1 MNQKELRDLIE
12 YIVEKDIAEFEYER
26 GDVKLRIKRGA
37 AAAPAPQFAP
47 IATQLAPIAVA
58 PVTTAAPVAGPAVQP
73 AAATGAAAT
82 IASGARAAETEE
94 GLHMVT
100 SPIVGTFYESPSPG
114 APPFVKAGDEVTAGQ
129 VLCIIEAMK
138 LMNEIES
145 DAGGEIVKR
154 LVNNGE
160 PVEYG
165 QRLFAIRPRA

>member
-12 YIVEKDIAEFEYER
+12 FIVEKDIAEFEYER
-26 GDVKLRIKRGA
+26 GDVKVRVKRGA
-37 AAAPAPQFAP
+37 AAAPQFA
-47 IATQLAPIAVA
+47 QLAAPLTVA
-58 PVTTAAPVAGPAVQP
+58 PVTTAAPVFGPAVQP
-73 AAATGAAAT
+73 AAAAGAATT

-114 APPFVKAGDEVTAGQ
+114 SPPFVKPGEEVNAGQ

-145 DAGGEIVKR
+145 DVAGEIVKR

-165 QRLFAIRPRA
+165 QRLFAVRPRA